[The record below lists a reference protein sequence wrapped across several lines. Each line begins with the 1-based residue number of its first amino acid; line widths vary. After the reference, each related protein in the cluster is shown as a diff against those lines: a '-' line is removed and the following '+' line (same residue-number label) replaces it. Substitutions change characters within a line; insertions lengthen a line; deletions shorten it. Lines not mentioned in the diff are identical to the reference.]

1 MVYINKI
8 NLYIKYSTH
17 RKVHKL
23 LGGIIVK
30 NKSYNKYSLFPSTVL
45 FKASLAFF
53 YIMKNN
59 MKEMSIRTVR
69 VHPSCK
75 SFTSKPMLL
84 VFFLTL

>member
-8 NLYIKYSTH
+8 NLHIKYSTH
-17 RKVHKL
+17 KKVHKS

-30 NKSYNKYSLFPSTVL
+30 NKSYHKYSLFPSTVL

-59 MKEMSIRTVR
+59 MKEMSIR
-69 VHPSCK
+69 K
-75 SFTSKPMLL
+75 FFTSKPMLL
-84 VFFLTL
+84 VFFNSVSP